1 MLGRDLVF
9 NPPQL
14 IDTHMGM
21 SKYSCSNHHLA
32 GYPAAGFHTYEID
45 IAVADS
51 DLAAY
56 STLTLAVNAIEFV

>member
-1 MLGRDLVF
+1 
-9 NPPQL
+9 
-14 IDTHMGM
+14 M